1 MSKSEN
7 PKRQKLRNNEYYDF
21 QKVQD
26 DLYAKS
32 QNSYV
37 FKDLMSKIISEANI
51 LLAYRN
57 IKKNTGSNTKGTDGK
72 TIANLAKLEPKDL
85 VTLVRR
91 KLENYQPQKV
101 RRVEIPK
108 PDGKTR
114 PLGIPTISDRLV
126 QQCILQVMEPICEAK
141 FYKHSYGFRPL
152 RSTKHAIAR
161 AYHLAQMANLH
172 YVVDVDIKG
181 FFDNIDHGKL
191 LKQIWTLGIRDKTL
205 LTVISKLLKAEIE
218 GIGIPTKG
226 TPQGGIISPLLA
238 NIALNEYDHWIKSQW
253 EEMHTKHNYDRWR
266 TDKTNRK
273 PYMDSSYK
281 VYTLKKTNLKEVYIV
296 RYADDFKLFC
306 RNHSDAV
313 KIFEATKKWLK
324 ERLKLEISPEKSKIV
339 NLRKN
344 YSDFLGIK
352 LKVIKK
358 RKDRNDKDKFVV
370 QSRIGN
376 KAYQKIV
383 ATIREHAKKMQKPKD
398 NKGGKAVYAYNSY
411 ALGVHNYYSCAT
423 NCNVDFSKIAFITR
437 STLRNRLPLR
447 RKKAN
452 ESIPKY
458 MVKSYG
464 RSEQLRFV
472 YDTPLIPIGYIQ
484 HQKAFQY
491 SGYTPY
497 IASDREE
504 IHKNQKAVSTSDL
517 KYLIENP
524 IQGQSAEYNDNRIS
538 LFVGQIGKCYITN
551 KPLNPSEMHCHHKK
565 PRALGGTDEYKNL
578 VLIGEDIHRLVHL
591 TKDETI
597 MEYVIKLGLSAK
609 ELEKVNKLRKQ
620 ANTLKICF

>member
-1 MSKSEN
+1 MSESKN

-32 QNSYV
+32 QKGYV
-37 FKDLMSKIISEANI
+37 FKDLMSKIVSEANI

-57 IKKNTGSNTKGTDGK
+57 IKKNTGSDTKGTDGK
-72 TIANLAKLEPKDL
+72 TIASLAKLEPKDL
-85 VTLVRR
+85 VALVSR

-126 QQCILQVMEPICEAK
+126 QQCILEVMEPICEAK

-161 AYHLAQMANLH
+161 AYHLAQKANLH

-191 LKQIWTLGIRDKTL
+191 LKQIWTSGIRDKPL
-205 LTVISKLLKAEIE
+205 LAIISKLLKAEIE
-218 GIGIPTKG
+218 GIGTPTKG

-253 EEMHTKHNYDRWR
+253 DEMETKHTYSIYKDGS
-266 TDKTNRK
+266 KTNLHRA
-273 PYMDSSYK
+273 
-281 VYTLKKTNLKEVYIV
+281 LKTTNLKEVYIV

-352 LKVIKK
+352 LKVTKK
-358 RKDRNDKDKFVV
+358 RKDKNDKDKFVV
-370 QSRIGN
+370 QSQIGN
-376 KAYQKIV
+376 KAYQKII
-383 ATIREHAKKMQKPKD
+383 ATVKEYAKKMQKPKD
-398 NKGGKAVYAYNSY
+398 NKGGKAVNAYNSY
-411 ALGVHNYYSCAT
+411 VLGVHNYYSCAT
-423 NCNVDFSKIAFITR
+423 NCNIDFSKIAFITR
-437 STLRNRLPLR
+437 STLRNRLHLC

-452 ESIPKY
+452 ESVPKY

-464 RSEQLRFV
+464 KSEQLRFV
-472 YDTPLIPIGYIQ
+472 YDTPMLPIGYIQ
-484 HQKAFQY
+484 HQKQMNFSQK
-491 SGYTPY
+491 SLY
-497 IASDREE
+497 IATDREE
-504 IHKNQKAVSTSDL
+504 THKNQKAVKTSEL

-524 IQGQSAEYNDNRIS
+524 IQGQSVEHNDNRIS
-538 LFVGQIGKCYITN
+538 LFVGQYGKCYITE

-565 PRALGGTDEYKNL
+565 PRALNGTDEYKNL
-578 VLIGEDIHRLVHL
+578 VIIEENIHRLVHA

-597 MEYVIKLGLSAK
+597 REYIQKLNLTVK
-609 ELEKVNKLRKQ
+609 QLEKVNKLREQ
-620 ANTLKICF
+620 ADMQVICN

>member
-32 QNSYV
+32 QNGYV

-72 TIANLAKLEPKDL
+72 TIASLAKLEPKDL
-85 VTLVRR
+85 IALVRR

-161 AYHLAQMANLH
+161 AYFLAQAVNLH
-172 YVVDVDIKG
+172 YAVDVDIKG

-191 LKQIWTLGIRDKTL
+191 LKQIWTLGIRDKSL
-205 LTVISKLLKAEIE
+205 LAVISKLLKAEIE

-253 EEMHTKHNYDRWR
+253 EEMITEHTYSIDRYGS
-266 TDKTNRK
+266 KTKMYRA
-273 PYMDSSYK
+273 
-281 VYTLKKTNLKEVYIV
+281 LKTTNLKEVYIV

-306 RNHSDAV
+306 RNYSDAI

-352 LKVIKK
+352 LKVTKK
-358 RKDRNDKDKFVV
+358 RKDRNNKDNFVV
-370 QSRIGN
+370 QSQIGN
-376 KAYQKIV
+376 KAYQKII
-383 ATIREHAKKMQKPKD
+383 ATVKEHAKKMQKPKD
-398 NKGGKAVYAYNSY
+398 NKGSKAVNAYSSY
-411 ALGVHNYYSCAT
+411 VLGVHNYYNCAT
-423 NCNVDFSKIAFITR
+423 NCNIDFSKIAFITR
-437 STLRNRLPLR
+437 STLKNRLPLR
-447 RKKAN
+447 RKKKAN

-458 MVKSYG
+458 MAKSYG
-464 RSEQLRFV
+464 NSKQLRFV
-472 YDTPLIPIGYIQ
+472 YDTPMLPIGYIQ

-517 KYLIENP
+517 KYLMENP
-524 IQGQSAEYNDNRIS
+524 IQGQSVEYNDNRIS
-538 LFVGQIGKCYITN
+538 LFVGQYGKCYITD

-565 PRALGGTDEYKNL
+565 PRALNGTDEYKNL
-578 VLIGEDIHRLVHL
+578 VIIEENIHRLVHA
-591 TKDETI
+591 TKEETI
-597 MEYVIKLGLSAK
+597 KEYIQKLNLTTK
-609 ELEKVNKLRKQ
+609 QLEKVNKLREQ
-620 ANTLKICF
+620 AKLLVICN

>member
-1 MSKSEN
+1 MSKTKN

-32 QNSYV
+32 LNGYI
-37 FKDLMSKIISEANI
+37 FKNLMDKIISEANI

-72 TIANLAKLEPKDL
+72 TIANLAKLETKDL
-85 VTLVRR
+85 VMLIRN
-91 KLENYQPQKV
+91 KLQNFQPQKV

-108 PDGKTR
+108 PDGKMR

-191 LKQIWTLGIRDKTL
+191 LKQIWTLGIRDKSL
-205 LTVISKLLKAEIE
+205 LAIISKLLKAEIE

-253 EEMHTKHNYDRWR
+253 EEMRTKHNYDRWR
-266 TDKTNRK
+266 TDKINRK
-273 PYMDSSYK
+273 SYMDSSNK
-281 VYTLKKTNLKEVYIV
+281 VRALSKSNLKEVYIV

-306 RNHSDAV
+306 RNHTDAV

-324 ERLKLEISPEKSKIV
+324 ERLKLEISTGKSKIV

-352 LKVIKK
+352 LKVTKK
-358 RKDRNDKDKFVV
+358 RIDRNGKDKFVV
-370 QSRIGN
+370 QSQIGN

-383 ATIREHAKKMQKPKD
+383 TTIREHAKKMQKPIH
-398 NKGGKAVYAYNSY
+398 NKPEMAVRNYNSY
-411 ALGVHNYYSCAT
+411 VLGVHNYYSCAT
-423 NCNVDFSKIAFITR
+423 HCVLDFNQVAFSTR
-437 STLRNRLPLR
+437 STLKNRLPLR
-447 RKKAN
+447 KKNAN
-452 ESIPKY
+452 DKIPKY
-458 MVKSYG
+458 MEKSYEN
-464 RSEQLRFV
+464 SKQLRFL
-472 YDTPLIPIGYIQ
+472 YETPMLPIGFIQ
-484 HQKAFQY
+484 HQKAYQY
-491 SGYTPY
+491 RGYIPY
-497 IASDREE
+497 IALDRGK
-504 IHKNQKAVSTSDL
+504 IHQNQMAVKINDL
-517 KYLIENP
+517 RYLVENP
-524 IQGQSAEYNDNRIS
+524 IQGQSSEYNDNRVS
-538 LFVGQIGKCYITN
+538 LFVGQYGKCYVTG
-551 KPLNPSEMHCHHKK
+551 KSLNISEMHCHHKK

-578 VLIGEDIHRLVHL
+578 VLIEENVHRLVHS

-597 MEYVIKLGLSAK
+597 VEYVEKLGLSIK

-620 ANTLKICF
+620 ANMQEICF

>member
-32 QNSYV
+32 QNGYV

-72 TIANLAKLEPKDL
+72 TIASLAKLEPKDL
-85 VTLVRR
+85 IALVRR

-108 PDGKTR
+108 PDGKSR

-161 AYHLAQMANLH
+161 AYHLAQVADLH

-191 LKQIWTLGIRDKTL
+191 LKQIWSLGIRDKSL
-205 LTVISKLLKAEIE
+205 LAVISKLLKAEIE

-238 NIALNEYDHWIKSQW
+238 NIALNECDHWIKSQW
-253 EEMHTKHNYDRWR
+253 EEMR
-266 TDKTNRK
+266 TDHTYQPRIRK
-273 PYMDSSYK
+273 NGTLTYENK
-281 VYTLKKTNLKEVYIV
+281 KNALKKTKLKEVYIV
-296 RYADDFKLFC
+296 RYADDFKIFC
-306 RNHSDAV
+306 RNYSDAV
-313 KIFEATKKWLK
+313 KIFAATKKWLK
-324 ERLKLEISPEKSKIV
+324 ERLKLEINPEKSKIV

-352 LKVIKK
+352 LKVTKK
-358 RKDRNDKDKFVV
+358 RKDRKGKGKFVV
-370 QSRIGN
+370 QSHIGN

-383 ATIREHAKKMQKPKD
+383 ATIREHVKKMQKPKD
-398 NKGGKAVYAYNSY
+398 NKRNKAVNAYNSY
-411 ALGVHNYYSCAT
+411 VVGVHNYYNCAT
-423 NCNVDFSKIAFITR
+423 NCIVDFSKIAFITR

-447 RKKAN
+447 KKKAN

-464 RSEQLRFV
+464 KSEQLRFV
-472 YDTPLIPIGYIQ
+472 YDTPTIPIGYIQ

-504 IHKNQKAVSTSDL
+504 IHKNQKAVKTSEL

-524 IQGQSAEYNDNRIS
+524 IQGQSVEYNDNRIS
-538 LFVGQIGKCYITN
+538 LFVGQYGKCYITE

-565 PRALGGTDEYKNL
+565 PRALNGSDEYKNL
-578 VLIGEDIHRLVHL
+578 VIIEENIHRLVHA
-591 TKDETI
+591 TKEETI
-597 MEYVIKLGLSAK
+597 REYIQKLNLTTK
-609 ELEKVNKLRKQ
+609 QLEKVNKLREK
-620 ANTLKICF
+620 ANMQVICN

>member
-1 MSKSEN
+1 LSKTKN

-32 QNSYV
+32 LNGYI
-37 FKDLMSKIISEANI
+37 FKNLMDKIISEANI

-72 TIANLAKLEPKDL
+72 TIANLAKLETKDL
-85 VTLVRR
+85 VMLIRN
-91 KLENYQPQKV
+91 KLQNFQPQKV

-108 PDGKTR
+108 PDGKMR

-191 LKQIWTLGIRDKTL
+191 LKQIWTLGIRDKSL
-205 LTVISKLLKAEIE
+205 LAIISKLLKAEIE

-253 EEMHTKHNYDRWR
+253 EEMRTKHNYDRWR
-266 TDKTNRK
+266 TDKINRK
-273 PYMDSSYK
+273 SYMDSSNK
-281 VYTLKKTNLKEVYIV
+281 VRALSKSNLKEVYIV

-306 RNHSDAV
+306 RNHTDAV

-324 ERLKLEISPEKSKIV
+324 ERLKLEISTGKSKIV

-352 LKVIKK
+352 LKVTKK
-358 RKDRNDKDKFVV
+358 RIDRNGKDKFVV
-370 QSRIGN
+370 QSQIGN

-383 ATIREHAKKMQKPKD
+383 DYDKRTR
-398 NKGGKAVYAYNSY
+398 
-411 ALGVHNYYSCAT
+411 LT
-423 NCNVDFSKIAFITR
+423 KIAKT
-437 STLRNRLPLR
+437 
-447 RKKAN
+447 
-452 ESIPKY
+452 
-458 MVKSYG
+458 
-464 RSEQLRFV
+464 
-472 YDTPLIPIGYIQ
+472 
-484 HQKAFQY
+484 
-491 SGYTPY
+491 YT
-497 IASDREE
+497 
-504 IHKNQKAVSTSDL
+504 
-517 KYLIENP
+517 
-524 IQGQSAEYNDNRIS
+524 
-538 LFVGQIGKCYITN
+538 
-551 KPLNPSEMHCHHKK
+551 
-565 PRALGGTDEYKNL
+565 
-578 VLIGEDIHRLVHL
+578 
-591 TKDETI
+591 
-597 MEYVIKLGLSAK
+597 
-609 ELEKVNKLRKQ
+609 
-620 ANTLKICF
+620 

>member
-26 DLYAKS
+26 DLYTKS
-32 QNSYV
+32 QNGYV

-72 TIANLAKLEPKDL
+72 TIASLAKLESKYLIEL
-85 VTLVRR
+85 VKR

-101 RRVEIPK
+101 KRVEIPK

-141 FYKHSYGFRPL
+141 FYKQSYGFRPL

-161 AYHLAQMANLH
+161 AYFLAQKANLH
-172 YVVDVDIKG
+172 YVVDIDIKG

-191 LKQIWTLGIRDKTL
+191 LKQIWTLGIRDKSL
-205 LTVISKLLKAEIE
+205 LAIISKLLKAEIE

-253 EEMHTKHNYDRWR
+253 EEMKTRFTYSLRGDRNVR
-266 TDKTNRK
+266 
-273 PYMDSSYK
+273 
-281 VYTLKKTNLKEVYIV
+281 LKKTNLKEVYIV

-339 NLRKN
+339 NLWKN

-352 LKVIKK
+352 LKVTKK
-358 RKDRNDKDKFVV
+358 RKDRNGKDKFVV
-370 QSRIGN
+370 QSQIGN

-383 ATIREHAKKMQKPKD
+383 TTIREHAKKMQKPKD
-398 NKGGKAVYAYNSY
+398 NIGSKAVYAYNSY
-411 ALGVHNYYSCAT
+411 VLGVHNYYNSAT
-423 NCNVDFSKIAFITR
+423 NCNLDFSKIAFITR
-437 STLRNRLPLR
+437 STLRNKLPLR
-447 RKKAN
+447 RKRAN

-464 RSEQLRFV
+464 KSKQLRFV

-517 KYLIENP
+517 KYLMENP
-524 IQGQSAEYNDNRIS
+524 IQGETVEYNDNRIS
-538 LFVGQIGKCYITN
+538 LFVGQYGKCYITD
-551 KPLNPSEMHCHHKK
+551 KPLNPSEMQCHHKK
-565 PRALGGTDEYKNL
+565 PRALNGTDEYKNL
-578 VLIGEDIHRLVHL
+578 VIIEESIHRLVHA
-591 TKDETI
+591 TKEETI
-597 MEYVIKLGLSAK
+597 REYIQMLNLTTKQ
-609 ELEKVNKLRKQ
+609 LEKVNKLRKQ
-620 ANTLKICF
+620 AKLLVICN

>member
-1 MSKSEN
+1 
-7 PKRQKLRNNEYYDF
+7 
-21 QKVQD
+21 
-26 DLYAKS
+26 
-32 QNSYV
+32 
-37 FKDLMSKIISEANI
+37 MSKIISEANI

-72 TIANLAKLEPKDL
+72 TIASLAKLEPKDL
-85 VTLVRR
+85 IALVRR

-108 PDGKTR
+108 PDGKKR
-114 PLGIPTISDRLV
+114 PLGIPTISDRLI

-152 RSTKHAIAR
+152 RSTKHTIAR
-161 AYHLAQMANLH
+161 AYHLAQQANLH

-191 LKQIWTLGIRDKTL
+191 LKQIWNLGIRDKSL
-205 LTVISKLLKAEIE
+205 LAVISKLIKAEIE

-226 TPQGGIISPLLA
+226 TPQGGIVSPLLA

-253 EEMHTKHNYDRWR
+253 EEMKTEHTYSIHKCG
-266 TDKTNRK
+266 NRGA
-273 PYMDSSYK
+273 MYK
-281 VYTLKKTNLKEVYIV
+281 ALKNTKLKEVYIV

-306 RNHSDAV
+306 RNHGDAV

-339 NLRKN
+339 NLRKD

-352 LKVIKK
+352 LKVTKK

-370 QSRIGN
+370 QSQIGN
-376 KAYQKIV
+376 KAYQKIIS
-383 ATIREHAKKMQKPKD
+383 TIKEHAKKMQKPKD
-398 NKGGKAVYAYNSY
+398 NIGSKAVYAYNSY
-411 ALGVHNYYSCAT
+411 VLGVHNYYNSAT
-423 NCNVDFSKIAFITR
+423 NCNLDFSKIAFITR
-437 STLRNRLPLR
+437 STLRNRLHLR

-452 ESIPKY
+452 ETLPKY

-464 RSEQLRFV
+464 KSEQLRFV

-504 IHKNQKAVSTSDL
+504 IHKNQKAVSTNDL
-517 KYLIENP
+517 KYLMENP
-524 IQGQSAEYNDNRIS
+524 IQGQTVEYNDNRIS
-538 LFVGQIGKCYITN
+538 LFVGQYGKCYITE

-565 PRALGGTDEYKNL
+565 PRALNGTDEYKNL
-578 VLIGEDIHRLVHL
+578 VIIEENIHRLVHA
-591 TKDETI
+591 TKEETI
-597 MEYVIKLGLSAK
+597 REYVQKLNLTTK
-609 ELEKVNKLRKQ
+609 QLEKVNKLREQ
-620 ANTLKICF
+620 ANMQVICN

>member
-32 QNSYV
+32 QNGYV

-72 TIANLAKLEPKDL
+72 TIASLAKLEPKDL
-85 VTLVRR
+85 IALVRR

-161 AYHLAQMANLH
+161 AYFLAQAVNLH

-191 LKQIWTLGIRDKTL
+191 LKQIWTLGIRDKSL
-205 LTVISKLLKAEIE
+205 LAVISKLLKAEIE
-218 GIGIPTKG
+218 GISIPTKG

-253 EEMHTKHNYDRWR
+253 EEMITEHTYSIDRYGS
-266 TDKTNRK
+266 KTKMYRA
-273 PYMDSSYK
+273 
-281 VYTLKKTNLKEVYIV
+281 LKTTNLKEVYIV

-306 RNHSDAV
+306 RNYSDAI

-352 LKVIKK
+352 LKVTKK
-358 RKDRNDKDKFVV
+358 RKDRNNKDNFVV
-370 QSRIGN
+370 QSQIGN
-376 KAYQKIV
+376 KAYQKII
-383 ATIREHAKKMQKPKD
+383 ATVKEHAKKMQKPKD
-398 NKGGKAVYAYNSY
+398 NKGSKAVNAYSSY
-411 ALGVHNYYSCAT
+411 VLGVHNYYNCAT
-423 NCNVDFSKIAFITR
+423 NCNIDFSKIAFITR
-437 STLRNRLPLR
+437 STLKNRLPLR
-447 RKKAN
+447 RKKKAN

-458 MVKSYG
+458 MAKSYG
-464 RSEQLRFV
+464 NSKQLRFV
-472 YDTPLIPIGYIQ
+472 YDTPMLPIGYIQ

-517 KYLIENP
+517 KYLMENP
-524 IQGQSAEYNDNRIS
+524 IQGQSVEYNDNRIS
-538 LFVGQIGKCYITN
+538 LFVGQYGKCYITD

-565 PRALGGTDEYKNL
+565 PRALNGTDEYKNL
-578 VLIGEDIHRLVHL
+578 VIIEENIHRLVHA
-591 TKDETI
+591 TKEETI
-597 MEYVIKLGLSAK
+597 KEYIQKLNLTTK
-609 ELEKVNKLRKQ
+609 QLEKVNKLREQ
-620 ANTLKICF
+620 AKLLVICN

>member
-1 MSKSEN
+1 M
-7 PKRQKLRNNEYYDF
+7 
-21 QKVQD
+21 
-26 DLYAKS
+26 YAKS
-32 QNSYV
+32 QNGYV

-72 TIANLAKLEPKDL
+72 TIASLAKLEPKDL
-85 VTLVRR
+85 IVLVRR

-114 PLGIPTISDRLV
+114 PLGIPTISDRLI

-161 AYHLAQMANLH
+161 AYHLAQSADLH

-191 LKQIWTLGIRDKTL
+191 LKQIWTLGIRDKSL
-205 LTVISKLLKAEIE
+205 LAVISKLLKAEIE

-253 EEMHTKHNYDRWR
+253 EEMKTVHTYS
-266 TDKTNRK
+266 TDKSGSKTKLHRA
-273 PYMDSSYK
+273 
-281 VYTLKKTNLKEVYIV
+281 LKTTNLKEVYIV

-352 LKVIKK
+352 LKVTRK
-358 RKDRNDKDKFVV
+358 RKDRNSKDKFVV
-370 QSRIGN
+370 RSQIGN
-376 KAYQKIV
+376 KAYQKIIT
-383 ATIREHAKKMQKPKD
+383 TIKEHAKKMQKPKD
-398 NKGGKAVYAYNSY
+398 NKGSKAVNAYNSY
-411 ALGVHNYYSCAT
+411 VLGVHNYYNCAT
-423 NCNVDFSKIAFITR
+423 NCNIDFSKIAFITR

-452 ESIPKY
+452 ETIPKY

-464 RSEQLRFV
+464 KSEQLRFI

-504 IHKNQKAVSTSDL
+504 IHKNQKAISTSDL

-524 IQGQSAEYNDNRIS
+524 IQGQSIEYNDNRIS
-538 LFVGQIGKCYITN
+538 LFVGQYGKCYITE

-565 PRALGGTDEYKNL
+565 PRALNGTDEYKNL
-578 VLIGEDIHRLVHL
+578 VIIEENIHRLIHA

-597 MEYVIKLGLSAK
+597 REYIKMLNLTTRQ
-609 ELEKVNKLRKQ
+609 LEKVNKLREQ
-620 ANTLKICF
+620 AKLLVICN

>member
-32 QNSYV
+32 QNGYV

-72 TIANLAKLEPKDL
+72 TIASLAKLEPKDL
-85 VTLVRR
+85 IALVRR

-161 AYHLAQMANLH
+161 AYFLAQAVNLH

-191 LKQIWTLGIRDKTL
+191 LKQIWTLGIRDKSL
-205 LTVISKLLKAEIE
+205 LAVISKLLKAEIE

-253 EEMHTKHNYDRWR
+253 EEMITEHTYSIDRYGS
-266 TDKTNRK
+266 KTKMYRA
-273 PYMDSSYK
+273 
-281 VYTLKKTNLKEVYIV
+281 LKTTNLKEVYIV

-306 RNHSDAV
+306 RNYSDAI

-352 LKVIKK
+352 LKVTKK
-358 RKDRNDKDKFVV
+358 RKDRNNKDNFVV
-370 QSRIGN
+370 QSQIGN
-376 KAYQKIV
+376 KAYQKII
-383 ATIREHAKKMQKPKD
+383 ATVKEHAKKMQKPKD
-398 NKGGKAVYAYNSY
+398 NKGSKAVNAYSSY
-411 ALGVHNYYSCAT
+411 VLGVHNYYNCAT
-423 NCNVDFSKIAFITR
+423 NCNIDFSKIAFITR
-437 STLRNRLPLR
+437 STLKNRLPLR
-447 RKKAN
+447 RKKKAN

-458 MVKSYG
+458 MAKSYG
-464 RSEQLRFV
+464 NSKQLRFV
-472 YDTPLIPIGYIQ
+472 YDTPMLPIGYIQ

-517 KYLIENP
+517 KYLMENP
-524 IQGQSAEYNDNRIS
+524 IQGQSVEYNDNRIS
-538 LFVGQIGKCYITN
+538 LFVGQYGKCYITD

-565 PRALGGTDEYKNL
+565 PRALNGTDEYKNL
-578 VLIGEDIHRLVHL
+578 IIIEENIHRLVHA
-591 TKDETI
+591 TKEETI
-597 MEYVIKLGLSAK
+597 KEYIQKLNLTTK
-609 ELEKVNKLRKQ
+609 QLEKVNKLREQ
-620 ANTLKICF
+620 AKLLVICN

>member
-32 QNSYV
+32 QNGYV

-72 TIANLAKLEPKDL
+72 TIASLAKLEPKDL
-85 VTLVRR
+85 IALVRR

-161 AYHLAQMANLH
+161 AYFLAQAVNLH

-191 LKQIWTLGIRDKTL
+191 LKQIWTLGIRDKSL
-205 LTVISKLLKAEIE
+205 LAVISKLLKAEIE

-253 EEMHTKHNYDRWR
+253 EEMITEHTYSIDRYGS
-266 TDKTNRK
+266 KTKMYRA
-273 PYMDSSYK
+273 
-281 VYTLKKTNLKEVYIV
+281 LKTTNLKEVYIV

-306 RNHSDAV
+306 RNYSDAI

-352 LKVIKK
+352 LKVTKK
-358 RKDRNDKDKFVV
+358 RKDRNNKDNFVV
-370 QSRIGN
+370 QSQIGN
-376 KAYQKIV
+376 KAYQKII
-383 ATIREHAKKMQKPKD
+383 ATVKEHAKKMQKPKD
-398 NKGGKAVYAYNSY
+398 NKGSKAVNAYSSY
-411 ALGVHNYYSCAT
+411 VLGVHNYYNCAT
-423 NCNVDFSKIAFITR
+423 NCNIDFSKIAFITR
-437 STLRNRLPLR
+437 STLKNRLPLR
-447 RKKAN
+447 RKKKAN

-458 MVKSYG
+458 MAKSYG
-464 RSEQLRFV
+464 NSKQLRFV
-472 YDTPLIPIGYIQ
+472 YDTPMLPIGYIQ

-517 KYLIENP
+517 KYLMENP
-524 IQGQSAEYNDNRIS
+524 IQGQSVEYNDNRIS
-538 LFVGQIGKCYITN
+538 LFVGQYGKCYITD

-565 PRALGGTDEYKNL
+565 PRALNGTDEYKNL
-578 VLIGEDIHRLVHL
+578 IIIEENIHRLVHA
-591 TKDETI
+591 TKEETI
-597 MEYVIKLGLSAK
+597 KEYIQKLNLTTK
-609 ELEKVNKLRKQ
+609 QLEKVNKLRGQ
-620 ANTLKICF
+620 AKLLVICN

>member
-32 QNSYV
+32 QNGYV

-72 TIANLAKLEPKDL
+72 TIASLAKLEPKDL
-85 VTLVRR
+85 IALVRR

-161 AYHLAQMANLH
+161 AYFLAQAVNLH

-191 LKQIWTLGIRDKTL
+191 LKQIWTLGIRDKSL
-205 LTVISKLLKAEIE
+205 LAVISKLLKAEIE

-253 EEMHTKHNYDRWR
+253 EEMITEHTYSIDRYGS
-266 TDKTNRK
+266 KTKMYRA
-273 PYMDSSYK
+273 
-281 VYTLKKTNLKEVYIV
+281 LKTTNLKEVYIV

-306 RNHSDAV
+306 RNYSDAI

-352 LKVIKK
+352 LKVTKK
-358 RKDRNDKDKFVV
+358 RKDRNNKDNFVV
-370 QSRIGN
+370 QSQIGN
-376 KAYQKIV
+376 KAYQKII
-383 ATIREHAKKMQKPKD
+383 ATVKEHAKKMQKPKD
-398 NKGGKAVYAYNSY
+398 NKGSKAVNAYSSY
-411 ALGVHNYYSCAT
+411 VLGVHNYYNCAT
-423 NCNVDFSKIAFITR
+423 NCNIDFSKIAFITR
-437 STLRNRLPLR
+437 STLKNRLPLR
-447 RKKAN
+447 RKKKAN

-458 MVKSYG
+458 MAKSYG
-464 RSEQLRFV
+464 NSKQLRFV
-472 YDTPLIPIGYIQ
+472 YDTPMLPIGYIQ

-517 KYLIENP
+517 KYLMENP
-524 IQGQSAEYNDNRIS
+524 IQGQSVEYNDNRIS
-538 LFVGQIGKCYITN
+538 LFVGQYGKCYITD

-565 PRALGGTDEYKNL
+565 PRALNGTDEYKNL
-578 VLIGEDIHRLVHL
+578 VIIEENIHRLVHA
-591 TKDETI
+591 TKEETI
-597 MEYVIKLGLSAK
+597 KEYIQKLNLTTK
-609 ELEKVNKLRKQ
+609 QLEKVNKLRGQ
-620 ANTLKICF
+620 AKLLVICN

>member
-32 QNSYV
+32 QSGYV

-57 IKKNTGSNTKGTDGK
+57 IKKNMGSNTKGTDGK
-72 TIANLAKLEPKDL
+72 TIASLAKLEPKDL
-85 VTLVRR
+85 IELVRR

-161 AYHLAQMANLH
+161 AYHLAQVADLH

-191 LKQIWTLGIRDKTL
+191 LKQIWTLGIRDKSL
-205 LTVISKLLKAEIE
+205 LAIISKLLKAEIE
-218 GIGIPTKG
+218 GIGVPTKG

-253 EEMHTKHNYDRWR
+253 EEMKTSYQYIPRTKNGILCDDNKRR
-266 TDKTNRK
+266 A
-273 PYMDSSYK
+273 
-281 VYTLKKTNLKEVYIV
+281 LKRTNLKEVYIV

-352 LKVIKK
+352 LKVTKK
-358 RKDRNDKDKFVV
+358 RKDRNGKDKFVV
-370 QSRIGN
+370 QSQIGN
-376 KAYQKIV
+376 KAYQKII
-383 ATIREHAKKMQKPKD
+383 ATVKEHAKKMQKPKD
-398 NKGGKAVYAYNSY
+398 NIGSKAVYAYNSY
-411 ALGVHNYYSCAT
+411 VLGVHNYYNSAT
-423 NCNVDFSKIAFITR
+423 NCNSDFSKISFLCR
-437 STLRNRLPLR
+437 STLRNRLHLR

-464 RSEQLRFV
+464 KSGQLRFI
-472 YDTPLIPIGYIQ
+472 YDIPLIPIGYSQ
-484 HQKAFQY
+484 HQKQMNFSQK
-491 SGYTPY
+491 SLY
-497 IASDREE
+497 IAIDREE
-504 IHKNQKAVSTSDL
+504 IHKNQKAVNTSDL
-517 KYLIENP
+517 KYLMENP
-524 IQGQSAEYNDNRIS
+524 IQGQSVEYNDNRIS
-538 LFVGQIGKCYITN
+538 LFVGQYGKCYITE

-565 PRALGGTDEYKNL
+565 PRALNGTDEYKNL
-578 VLIGEDIHRLVHL
+578 VIIEENIHRLVHA

-597 MEYVIKLGLSAK
+597 REYTRKLNLTTK
-609 ELEKVNKLRKQ
+609 QLEKVNKLREQ
-620 ANTLKICF
+620 AKLLVICN

>member
-21 QKVQD
+21 QRVQD

-32 QNSYV
+32 QNGYV

-72 TIANLAKLEPKDL
+72 TIASLAKLEPKDL
-85 VTLVRR
+85 IALVRR

-161 AYHLAQMANLH
+161 AYFLAQAVNLH

-191 LKQIWTLGIRDKTL
+191 LKQIWTLGIRDKSL
-205 LTVISKLLKAEIE
+205 LAVISKLLKAEIE

-253 EEMHTKHNYDRWR
+253 EEMITEHTYSIDRYGS
-266 TDKTNRK
+266 KTKMYRA
-273 PYMDSSYK
+273 
-281 VYTLKKTNLKEVYIV
+281 LKTTNLKEVYIV

-306 RNHSDAV
+306 RNYSDAT

-352 LKVIKK
+352 LKVTKK
-358 RKDRNDKDKFVV
+358 RKDKNNKDKFVV
-370 QSRIGN
+370 QSQIGN

-383 ATIREHAKKMQKPKD
+383 TTIREHAKKMQKPED
-398 NKGGKAVYAYNSY
+398 NKGGKAVHAYNSY
-411 ALGVHNYYSCAT
+411 VLGVHNYYNCAT
-423 NCNVDFSKIAFITR
+423 NCNIDFSKIAFITR

-447 RKKAN
+447 KKKAN

-458 MVKSYG
+458 MVNSYG
-464 RSEQLRFV
+464 KSEQLRFV

-497 IASDREE
+497 IASDREK
-504 IHKNQKAVSTSDL
+504 IHQNQKSVKTSEL

-524 IQGQSAEYNDNRIS
+524 IQGQSVEYNDNRIS
-538 LFVGQIGKCYITN
+538 LFVGQYGKCYITE

-565 PRALGGTDEYKNL
+565 PRALNGTDEYKNL
-578 VLIGEDIHRLVHL
+578 VIIEENIHRLVHA

-597 MEYVIKLGLSAK
+597 KGYIQKLNLTTK
-609 ELEKVNKLRKQ
+609 QLEKVNKLREQ
-620 ANTLKICF
+620 ANMQVICN

>member
-1 MSKSEN
+1 
-7 PKRQKLRNNEYYDF
+7 
-21 QKVQD
+21 
-26 DLYAKS
+26 
-32 QNSYV
+32 
-37 FKDLMSKIISEANI
+37 
-51 LLAYRN
+51 
-57 IKKNTGSNTKGTDGK
+57 
-72 TIANLAKLEPKDL
+72 
-85 VTLVRR
+85 
-91 KLENYQPQKV
+91 
-101 RRVEIPK
+101 
-108 PDGKTR
+108 
-114 PLGIPTISDRLV
+114 
-126 QQCILQVMEPICEAK
+126 MEPICEAK

-161 AYHLAQMANLH
+161 AYHLAQVANLH

-191 LKQIWTLGIRDKTL
+191 LKQIWTLGIRDKSL
-205 LTVISKLLKAEIE
+205 LAIISKLLKAEIE
-218 GIGIPTKG
+218 GTGIPTKG

-253 EEMHTKHNYDRWR
+253 EEMITKHTYSLHPKSGN
-266 TDKTNRK
+266 KGA
-273 PYMDSSYK
+273 MYK
-281 VYTLKKTNLKEVYIV
+281 ELKKTKLKEVYIV

-324 ERLKLEISPEKSKIV
+324 ERLKLEISTEKSKIV

-352 LKVIKK
+352 LKVTKK

-370 QSRIGN
+370 QSQIGN

-437 STLRNRLPLR
+437 STLRNKLPLR

-464 RSEQLRFV
+464 KSEQLRFV

-504 IHKNQKAVSTSDL
+504 IHKNQKAASTSDL

-578 VLIGEDIHRLVHL
+578 VLIEENIHRLVHA
-591 TKDETI
+591 TKEETI
-597 MEYVIKLGLSAK
+597 KEYVQKLGLTAN
-609 ELEKVNKLRKQ
+609 ELEKVNKLREQ
-620 ANTLKICF
+620 ANMQVICN

>member
-1 MSKSEN
+1 MSKTKN

-32 QNSYV
+32 QNGYI
-37 FKDLMSKIISEANI
+37 FKNLMDKIISEANI

-72 TIANLAKLEPKDL
+72 TIANLAKLETKDL
-85 VTLVRR
+85 VMLVRN
-91 KLENYQPQKV
+91 KLQNFQPQKV

-108 PDGKTR
+108 PNGKTR

-161 AYHLAQMANLH
+161 SYFLSQKVNLH

-191 LKQIWTLGIRDKTL
+191 LKQIWSLGIRDKSL
-205 LTVISKLLKAEIE
+205 LSIISKLLKAEIE

-253 EEMHTKHNYDRWR
+253 EDMKTSHQYVR
-266 TDKTNRK
+266 TIRK
-273 PYMDSSYK
+273 DGSQSIGNKYRA
-281 VYTLKKTNLKEVYIV
+281 LKDTRLKEVYIV

-324 ERLKLEISPEKSKIV
+324 ERLKLEISTEKSKIV
-339 NLRKN
+339 NLKKN

-352 LKVIKK
+352 LKVTKK
-358 RKDRNDKDKFVV
+358 RKTKKDVDKYVIK
-370 QSRIGN
+370 SHIGP
-376 KAYQKIV
+376 KAYEMIIQKI
-383 ATIREHAKKMQKPKD
+383 KKHVKRIQKPKC
-398 NKGGKAVYAYNSY
+398 NKPDMAIREYNSY
-411 ALGVHNYYSCAT
+411 ILGVHNYYNCAT
-423 NCNVDFSKIAFITR
+423 HCNLDFSKIAFITR
-437 STLRNRLPLR
+437 ATLKNRLRHL
-447 RKKAN
+447 RKKNAN
-452 ESIPKY
+452 DKIPKY
-458 MVKSYG
+458 MEKSYG
-464 RSEQLRFV
+464 ISKQLRFL
-472 YDTPLIPIGYIQ
+472 YDTPMLPIGYIQ
-484 HQKAFQY
+484 HQKQMNFSQKSIY
-491 SGYTPY
+491 VSK
-497 IASDREE
+497 DREE
-504 IHKNQKAVSTSDL
+504 IHQNQKAISTNDL
-517 KYLIENP
+517 RYLVENP
-524 IQGQSAEYNDNRIS
+524 IQGESAEYNDNRVS
-538 LFVGQIGKCYITN
+538 LFVGQYGKCYVTG
-551 KPLNPSEMHCHHKK
+551 KPLNINEMHCHHKK

-578 VLIGEDIHRLVHL
+578 VLIEENIHKLVHL

-597 MEYVIKLGLSAK
+597 MEYVIKIGLSAK

-620 ANTLKICF
+620 ANTQEICF

>member
-32 QNSYV
+32 QNGYV

-72 TIANLAKLEPKDL
+72 TIASLAKLEPKDL
-85 VTLVRR
+85 IALVRR

-161 AYHLAQMANLH
+161 AYFLAQAVNLH

-191 LKQIWTLGIRDKTL
+191 LKQIWTLGIRDKSL
-205 LTVISKLLKAEIE
+205 LAVISKLLKAEIE

-253 EEMHTKHNYDRWR
+253 EEMITEHTYSIDRYGS
-266 TDKTNRK
+266 KTKMYRA
-273 PYMDSSYK
+273 
-281 VYTLKKTNLKEVYIV
+281 LKTTNLKEVYIV

-306 RNHSDAV
+306 RNYSDAI

-352 LKVIKK
+352 LKVTKK
-358 RKDRNDKDKFVV
+358 RKDKNNKDKFVV
-370 QSRIGN
+370 QSQIGN
-376 KAYQKIV
+376 KAYQKII
-383 ATIREHAKKMQKPKD
+383 ATVKEHARKMQKPKD
-398 NKGGKAVYAYNSY
+398 NKGSKAVNAYSSY
-411 ALGVHNYYSCAT
+411 VLGVHNYYNCAT
-423 NCNVDFSKIAFITR
+423 NCNIDFSKIAFITR
-437 STLRNRLPLR
+437 STLKNRLPLR
-447 RKKAN
+447 RKKKAN

-458 MVKSYG
+458 MAKSYG
-464 RSEQLRFV
+464 NSKQLRFV
-472 YDTPLIPIGYIQ
+472 YDTPMLPIGYIQ

-504 IHKNQKAVSTSDL
+504 IHKNQKTVSTSDL
-517 KYLIENP
+517 KYLMENP
-524 IQGQSAEYNDNRIS
+524 IQGQSVEYNDNRIS
-538 LFVGQIGKCYITN
+538 LFVGQYGKCYITD

-565 PRALGGTDEYKNL
+565 PRALNGTDEYKNL
-578 VLIGEDIHRLVHL
+578 VIIEENIHRLVHA
-591 TKDETI
+591 TKEETI
-597 MEYVIKLGLSAK
+597 KEYIQKLNLTTK
-609 ELEKVNKLRKQ
+609 QLEKVNKLREQ
-620 ANTLKICF
+620 AKLLVICN